1 MTLSLEK
8 FQLEATPSERAGD
21 LIYRV
26 KLYALR
32 NDEWTLC
39 GVIDL
44 TAEEYPIFRAA
55 LQALEITFK

>member
-8 FQLEATPSERAGD
+8 FQLEATASERSGA

-26 KLYALR
+26 KLYAYR
-32 NDEWTLC
+32 YDEWTLC
-39 GVIDL
+39 GIIDL

-55 LQALEITFK
+55 LQAHEITFK